1 MIRECMS
8 TTLYRGYWIHT
19 HYERE
24 PGQIFGREVVRV
36 QDPETLAR
44 IEVKSYRAAQIYI
57 TRYITRRTNAQSTA
71 DSMGPSSREP

>member
-57 TRYITRRTNAQSTA
+57 TRRTNAQSTA